1 MNLLKLNRNTNQWK
15 TEFNF
20 QKESPTMDSL
30 FLFAKSA
37 TRIIEKKGEWNKW
50 LLN

>member
-1 MNLLKLNRNTNQWK
+1 MNQWK

-20 QKESPTMDSL
+20 QEESPTKDSL
-30 FLFAKSA
+30 FFLFAKY
-37 TRIIEKKGEWNKW
+37 TKRIIEKKGEWNKW

>member
-1 MNLLKLNRNTNQWK
+1 MNQWK

-20 QKESPTMDSL
+20 QEEGPTKDSL
-30 FLFAKSA
+30 FLFAKY
-37 TRIIEKKGEWNKW
+37 TKRIIEKKGEWNKW